1 MDFAKLKLV
10 IWDLDETLWQ
20 GTLSEGAVILSAKHA
35 QLLRDMVDAGV
46 MCSICSKNDAPA
58 VDAKLAELGIAGL
71 FVFCSVNWAP
81 KGERVRQI
89 VKEMN
94 LREPNVMFIDDN
106 ASNRGEVAHS
116 CPAMAVEDVD
126 VIGSLTEYFRHA
138 EKKDLAHSRL
148 KQYQLLEEK
157 RDFKAA
163 FPSNEDF
170 LSESQ
175 IHVTLG
181 TDCENHLER
190 IAELVMRSNQLNF
203 TKVRSTPQ
211 ELAALLKEDAVAAG
225 YVTVKDRFG
234 DYGIVGFYAV
244 ANQRLIHFVFSCRI
258 LGMGIEQYVYKKLG
272 QPKLEIVGDVSADVL
287 SPDPYWIAEGP
298 IRQAEESLVSIQK
311 KLLIKGPCDMSQM
324 FSYIQESSNIVTEF
338 VYVNDRGISIEQGT
352 TTTHIVD
359 RLTLSQE
366 ERDALCRA
374 VPFGDSAMFDTAMF
388 DRDIAYIVLSTFADP
403 NLGLYCCRKTGAKIA
418 FGEYCND
425 LTDEALWPGFI
436 NGTLFTSNCPFT
448 RDTLEPFKRD
458 FEYVGRIQPEEIVQ
472 NISLIYKHLAPDA
485 VLILVLGSEIPY
497 EANTQRAYQDR
508 HLYNAKLNHLL
519 REWAKDKP
527 RVAFIDVN
535 RHLEGQSSFTNNI
548 NHFTRNIYYQMSKD
562 LVEIVNRDQTI
573 HLNQNSKASVFIR
586 KNWKRLVNKLRRM
599 LSKKS

>member
-20 GTLSEGAVILSAKHA
+20 GTLSEGTVILPEKHA

-46 MCSICSKNDAPA
+46 MCSICSKNDAPV
-58 VDAKLAELGIAGL
+58 VDAKLTELGIADL

-89 VKEMN
+89 VREMN

-116 CPAMAVEDVD
+116 CPAMTVEDVD
-126 VIGSLTEYFRHA
+126 VIGSLIEYYRKA

-148 KQYQLLEEK
+148 RQYQMLETK
-157 RDFKAA
+157 RDFKAD

-170 LSESQ
+170 LAESQ
-175 IHVTLG
+175 IHVELG

-190 IAELVMRSNQLNF
+190 IADLVMRSNQLNF
-203 TKVRSTPQ
+203 TKVRSTKQ
-211 ELAALLKEDAVAAG
+211 ELAALLKENTVESG
-225 YVTVKDRFG
+225 YVTVRDRFG

-244 ANQRLIHFVFSCRI
+244 ADQRLIHFVFSCRV

-272 QPKLEIVGDVSADVL
+272 QPGLQIVGDVSADVHA
-287 SPDPYWIAEGP
+287 PDPYWIVEGP
-298 IRQAEESLVSIQK
+298 VSQGEEKLANIQK

-324 FSYIQESSNIVTEF
+324 FSYIHESSNIITEF
-338 VYVNDRGISIEQGT
+338 VYVNDNGVSIEQGT

-359 RLTLSQE
+359 RLTLSRE

-403 NLGLYCCRKTGAKIA
+403 NLGLYRCKKTGAKIA
-418 FGEYCND
+418 FGEHCND
-425 LTDEALWPGFI
+425 LTDEALWPEFI
-436 NGTLFTSNCPFT
+436 NGTLFTANCPFT
-448 RDTLEPFKRD
+448 RSSLAAFKRD
-458 FEYVGRIQPEEIVQ
+458 FEYVGRIRPEEIVQ
-472 NISLIYKHLAPDA
+472 NISLIYKHLAPEA

-497 EANTQRAYQDR
+497 EANTQAAYQDR
-508 HLYNAKLNHLL
+508 HVYNARLNQLL
-519 REWAKDKP
+519 RAWAQDKP
-527 RVAFIDVN
+527 RVTFIDVN
-535 RHLEGQSSFTNNI
+535 RHLEGQSTFTNSI
-548 NHFTRNIYYQMSKD
+548 NHFTRNVYYQMSKD
-562 LVEIVNRDQTI
+562 LLEIVNKDQML
-573 HLNQNSKASVFIR
+573 HLSQHSKAYAYIK
-586 KNWKRLVNKLRRM
+586 KNWKRLVTKLQWL
-599 LSKKS
+599 LSSKR

>member
-20 GTLSEGAVILSAKHA
+20 GTLSEGAVVLPEKHA

-46 MCSICSKNDAPA
+46 MCSICSKNDAPT
-58 VDAKLAELGIAGL
+58 VDAKLTELGIAGL

-106 ASNRGEVAHS
+106 ASNRGEVTHS
-116 CPAMAVEDVD
+116 CPAMAVENVD
-126 VIGSLTEYFRHA
+126 VIGSLSEYFHSA
-138 EKKDLAHSRL
+138 EKKDLAHRRL

-157 RDFKAA
+157 RDFKAE

-170 LSESQ
+170 LAESQ
-175 IHVTLG
+175 IYVELS

-203 TKVRSTPQ
+203 TKVRSTQQ
-211 ELAALLKEDAVAAG
+211 ELAALLREPAVESG

-244 ANQRLIHFVFSCRI
+244 ADRRLIHFVFSCRI

-272 QPKLEIVGDVSADVL
+272 QPMLEIVGDVSADVR

-298 IRQAEESLVSIQK
+298 SRQSEENLASIQK

-324 FSYIQESSNIVTEF
+324 FSYIRESSNIITEF

-359 RLTLSQE
+359 RLTLSGE

-403 NLGLYCCRKTGAKIA
+403 NLGLYRCRKTGAKIA
-418 FGEYCND
+418 FGEHCND
-425 LTDEALWPGFI
+425 LTDEALWPAFI
-436 NGTLFTSNCPFT
+436 DGTLFTANCPFT
-448 RDTLEPFKRD
+448 RASLESFKRD
-458 FEYVGRIQPEEIVQ
+458 FEYIGRIQPEEIVQ
-472 NISLIYKHLAPDA
+472 NIGLIYRHLAPDA
-485 VLILVLGSEIPY
+485 VLIFVLGSEMPY
-497 EANTQRAYQDR
+497 EANTQQAYQDR
-508 HLYNAKLNHLL
+508 HVYNARLNQLL
-519 REWAKDKP
+519 RAWAQDKP

-573 HLNQNSKASVFIR
+573 HLNQNSKTFVYIR
-586 KNWKRLVNKLRRM
+586 KNWRRLANKLRR
-599 LSKKS
+599 LLPVKR